1 MGNRI
6 PDQPDTKQILK
17 FTEEPTLMPELVESP
32 RPDDTPEL
40 KDDPPEQFASTCPTE
55 PLSE

>member
-1 MGNRI
+1 M

-17 FTEEPTLMPELVESP
+17 FTEEPALMPELVESP